1 LEANGADDAPDPSNA
16 KLGRELA
23 IQPVWATRSTIQ
35 TDTAPPRSMTLAPV
49 SASSIEL

>member
-1 LEANGADDAPDPSNA
+1 LVAKRAGEDQVPSNGT
-16 KLGRELA
+16 LGRELA

-35 TDTAPPRSMTLAPV
+35 TDAAPPRSMKLALV

>member
-1 LEANGADDAPDPSNA
+1 VAKRAGDAQVPSNG

-23 IQPVWATRSTIQ
+23 IQLVWATRSTIQ
-35 TDTAPPRSMTLAPV
+35 TDDAPPRNMKLALT